1 MYLCGEIFASNNF
14 SLTTSL
20 FSCAQKKD
28 GDPSKPPSKKLK
40 KDGKAGG
47 AGKAGK
53 QGAKAVASNVTRVPS
68 VIPLPR
74 LCVLFRYL
82 ETL

>member
-1 MYLCGEIFASNNF
+1 
-14 SLTTSL
+14 LTAVL
-20 FSCAQKKD
+20 FSVQKKD

-40 KDGKAGG
+40 KDGKAGA

-53 QGAKAVASNVTRVPS
+53 QGAKAVPSNVTRVPS

-74 LCVLFRYL
+74 LCVVSGFLF
-82 ETL
+82 TL